1 MTDLALVVRVD
12 AQNPIEHDL
21 RLVDG
26 SLVLVEGLD
35 AIRQDLVVSL
45 RWFYGEWFL
54 DRRAGLPWF
63 EQILGHKNAITIVER
78 ILRRAILQ
86 RPGITAIDTL
96 TSSINADRDLTI
108 SFKARTVEGPLE
120 LRDFVLGL
128 DAEGGL

>member
-1 MTDLALVVRVD
+1 MTDLALVTRVD
-12 AQNPIEHDL
+12 EQNPIEHDL

-26 SLVLVEGLD
+26 MIPLVEGLD

-63 EQILGHKNAITIVER
+63 EEILGHKAGVEIVER

-86 RPGITAIDTL
+86 RPGITSIDTL
-96 TSSINADRDLTI
+96 VVSINAERERLV
-108 SFKARTVEGPLE
+108 SFRARTVEGPLE
-120 LRDFVLGL
+120 LRDFVL
-128 DAEGGL
+128 EGGL

>member
-1 MTDLALVVRVD
+1 MSDLALVTRVD

-26 SLVLVEGLD
+26 VIPLVEGLD

-63 EQILGHKNAITIVER
+63 EQVLGQKAGIEIVER
-78 ILRRAILQ
+78 LLRRAILQ
-86 RPGITAIDTL
+86 RPAITAVDSLIVTVDASRQVSASFRARSTL
-96 TSSINADRDLTI
+96 
-108 SFKARTVEGPLE
+108 GPVE
-120 LRDFVLGL
+120 LRDFVLG
-128 DAEGGL
+128 GP